1 MPRIRWC
8 LVRVRY
14 LHLHLHLHA
23 YRSTWDAPRPRDGR
37 VDEVRIM
44 LTQGSL
50 TVSVNERTRNKHG
63 VGSAAVRSVCLC
75 TCFLFWTRPDV
86 VPYTLPLDV

>member
-50 TVSVNERTRNKHG
+50 TVSVNERTQHG